1 MARNVFDEDD
11 NSWGDPESKSMW
23 DLDEDDNLQEE
34 SRSLK
39 FNFKLNPKIAAISV
53 ASILGIA
60 VLGSVV
66 PGLLGG
72 SEEPKPEPTAV
83 QTSTAP
89 VSVDVDLYAQP
100 KMQQSFIDN
109 ALASAVT
116 VYCANGVGSGWV
128 IDLTDDASTS
138 RDDLFPTEIVTNN
151 HVIRGCETSGVTF
164 TSGLDRTQ
172 YEAYVYTYDPEN
184 DLAILI
190 TEKYI
195 PALATLQPGF
205 EAHIG
210 QWVMAVG
217 SPAPGT
223 SIDDVLD
230 GNVTTG
236 NITNLKNGVIYTD
249 TTVNPGNSGGPL
261 LNSAGQVIGVVSA
274 KIIEDRFDGI
284 GIVRDITK
292 LCEQL
297 NGCAKKQILK

>member
-11 NSWGDPESKSMW
+11 NAWGEPDSKSMW
-23 DLDEDDNLQEE
+23 DQDGDDNLQEE
-34 SRSLK
+34 SKSLK
-39 FNFKLNPKIAAISV
+39 FNFKLNPKIAGIVV
-53 ASILGIA
+53 ASIVGIA
-60 VLGSVV
+60 VLASVI
-66 PGLLGG
+66 PGLLSGDG
-72 SEEPKPEPTAV
+72 TPSPEPSSV
-83 QTSTAP
+83 KTSSTP
-89 VSVDVDLYAQP
+89 VSADVDLYAQP

-116 VYCANGVGSGWV
+116 IYCANGVGSGWA
-128 IDLTDDASTS
+128 IDLSDDSSTS
-138 RDDLFPTEIVTNN
+138 RDDQFATEIVTNN
-151 HVIRGCETSGVTF
+151 HVIDGCETSGVTF
-164 TSGLDRTQ
+164 TSGIDPTR
-172 YEAYVYTYDPEN
+172 YEAYVYTYDREN

-190 TEKYI
+190 TDKYR

-217 SPAPGT
+217 SPAPGV

-236 NITNLKNGVIYTD
+236 NITNLKNGFIYTD

-292 LCEQL
+292 LCVQL
-297 NGCAKKQILK
+297 DSCAKKQILK